1 MKSKIVLWGKNSSE
15 EKCLIALELTPD
27 DSMVHAWIFSEE
39 LATEELGN
47 KLLFDWKEGKEI
59 DLPEGFIKNESELSI
74 TEPLLPEGYTVD
86 KPEIL
91 QRAQTE
97 WQFMVLSSKLNV
109 SYQSELEEIEERIL
123 KLEEYNHKE
132 WEGLK
137 NFWDKV
143 REQMRERNLFKEHA
157 TALKE
162 RTNTL
167 FSKMKEL
174 RTSLDAEFKEQAQ
187 VNHARFSERLN
198 DIEERVAKNINLYN
212 VFEEL
217 KEIQR
222 EFRNAKFTRDLRDEI
237 WKRLDTTFKLVKEKR
252 FGPESNTTD
261 KVTRR
266 YNGLLDA
273 IKKMEMS
280 IKRDRNDL
288 DFQNKKINSAYTGQL
303 ETQIRQAKLK
313 MIEERVNSKQKKL
326 DEMYKTKIELEDKME
341 KAKARLE
348 VEAARKAKAD
358 AEKAARAAAK
368 AEKVAAAEAAKA
380 EEVAE
385 APATEEAPKAEAPAE
400 EVAEAPAEEV
410 AEAPAE
416 EVAEAPAEEVA
427 EVPAEEV
434 AEVPATEEAPKVEAP
449 AEEVAEAPA
458 TEEAPKAEE
467 AAEATEEETKE

>member
-358 AEKAARAAAK
+358 AAK